1 MIKFDHV
8 LTAIDNQ
15 AQENKGIIHNRNL
28 SVNTIHPTV
37 TDLNLLS
44 ICQRAWNQSKWFRLI
59 ILFAPYRLIKSW
71 LIFSENTSHYKMIR
85 LTDYVVLFRC
95 WIWSTDSLHTGY
107 WPHTH
112 RTMRSKNWQFRNWN
126 IVINTGFKRDLRF
139 TIRHVF
145 VPAVV
150 GGLVSHA
157 YRDILANYVKMFFSH
172 LQKQKWY
179 CVPRLM
185 DALLPVG
192 GTRGERTT
200 IVKTIGCAD
209 AWT

>member
-1 MIKFDHV
+1 MIKFDNV
-8 LTAIDNQ
+8 MPAIDNQ
-15 AQENKGIIHNRNL
+15 AQENKGIIHNRNS

-44 ICQRAWNQSKWFRLI
+44 ICQRAWNQSKWLRLI
-59 ILFAPYRLIKSW
+59 ILFAPYQLIKSW
-71 LIFSENTSHYKMIR
+71 LIYNENTSHYKMIR
-85 LTDYVVLFRC
+85 LTDYVVLFRR
-95 WIWSTDSLHTGY
+95 WIWSTDSLYTRIEQCDRKTDNLEIEISY
-107 WPHTH
+107 I
-112 RTMRSKNWQFRNWN
+112 S
-126 IVINTGFKRDLRF
+126 TGFKRDLRF

-157 YRDILANYVKMFFSH
+157 YRDVLANNVKMFFSH
-172 LQKQKWY
+172 LQKQKWS
-179 CVPRLM
+179 CVTRLM
-185 DALLPVG
+185 DALLPVR

-200 IVKTIGCAD
+200 IFKTIRCAD